1 MAPSLQ
7 SLEAKL
13 DMVLRKMDEFSALQA
28 KVIQL
33 ETSVSKLESSVDSLN
48 QEVLTLK
55 EKENTREQAERG
67 NTTRLF
73 GLSMGQDE
81 GTGPDFGPALAKRV
95 YDSIIKPVLASAK
108 LNKHLETLPSLP
120 NAIRE
125 VYRIKPS
132 NKLPTGNQSPPPPVI
147 IKFASS
153 AVKSA
158 FFRNKRAS
166 LPTPSADEKA
176 AGTKHYSVVEDLTVV
191 TYKLLREMNDCA
203 EVDKV
208 WSVEGRLRFTL
219 VGDSNKIV
227 KKVSSVF
234 KPVTEI
240 IRG

>member
-1 MAPSLQ
+1 MAWHTSGSWRGLRCWTRSLRGPAPSGGAHPTSGKFYLHTG
-7 SLEAKL
+7 
-13 DMVLRKMDEFSALQA
+13 LRKEQLAALP
-28 KVIQL
+28 
-33 ETSVSKLESSVDSLN
+33 ESSVDSLN

-108 LNKHLETLPSLP
+108 LNKHLETLPTLP

-176 AGTKHYSVVEDLTVV
+176 GSSA
-191 TYKLLREMNDCA
+191 
-203 EVDKV
+203 
-208 WSVEGRLRFTL
+208 
-219 VGDSNKIV
+219 VGDTTTTCTSEDDV
-227 KKVSSVF
+227 THYHAYTQTGSDSESLSVS
-234 KPVTEI
+234 
-240 IRG
+240 R